1 MATGHTVISR
11 EEIPV
16 RRSVYEGGT
25 VSCDW
30 EHEGRKIRVTFRR
43 NSSMRVHFPDVIVRV
58 DGLRHSPTGWTNIE
72 LVPIASRPAAA
83 M

>member
-11 EEIPV
+11 EEVPV

-25 VSCDW
+25 VSYDW

-43 NSSMRVHFPDVIVRV
+43 NGSMRVHFPDEIVRV
-58 DGLRHSPTGWTNIE
+58 DGLRHRPTGWTNIE
-72 LVPIASRPAAA
+72 LVPAT
-83 M
+83 